1 MRKKISAENKMEEL
15 LEFIR
20 SKGSVSEDDA
30 IAFCKQKF
38 GVSPQTTYR
47 YLTTLERAGLIRVK
61 PDEITPWRREAKK
74 TVNSN
79 PLSLF
84 CRGSPG
90 LLLIFNCDVS
100 YIPMHGRFTS
110 LGNRRG
116 RSPCR
121 PHA

>member
-1 MRKKISAENKMEEL
+1 MDFDRNRSKPESAKTFSVKILLQSMRKKISAENKMEEL

-47 YLTTLERAGLIRVK
+47 YLSTLERAGLIRVK
-61 PDEITPWRREAKK
+61 PDEITPWRREVKK

-84 CRGSPG
+84 CRDSPG
-90 LLLIFNCDVS
+90 LYLCLIV
-100 YIPMHGRFTS
+100 T
-110 LGNRRG
+110 
-116 RSPCR
+116 
-121 PHA
+121 